1 MEVKGIAV
9 ASIPKFVQ
17 HDFGS
22 RFNEWID
29 SLSKESQTI
38 MKGTILMSN
47 WYPMQE
53 AVIEPTSKL
62 CDLFYSY
69 QNQGAWDAGR
79 FSADYALKGI
89 YKIFVK
95 FGSPEFLIKR
105 ASRIMTIYYR
115 PSKLSVPEM
124 SSGKAKVHI
133 SEFSEQTNSW
143 SFVSLDGQKGHWRYL
158 DVKNLMLR
166 SHIHLPE
173 VIQLQKSQQNGS
185 KKI

>member
-17 HDFGS
+17 HDFES
-22 RFNEWID
+22 RFKEWID

-53 AVIEPTSKL
+53 AVIEPTSKI
-62 CDLFYSY
+62 CDLFYGY

-105 ASRIMTIYYR
+105 ASRIMTTYYR
-115 PSKLSVPEM
+115 PSKLSVPET

-133 SEFSEQTNSW
+133 SEFTEPNQ
-143 SFVSLDGQKGHWRYL
+143 FVELRIAGWIERALEISGCKEP
-158 DVKNLMLR
+158 DVKITYSLTR
-166 SHIHLPE
+166 GDSITE
-173 VIQLQKSQQNGS
+173 ITAKW
-185 KKI
+185 K